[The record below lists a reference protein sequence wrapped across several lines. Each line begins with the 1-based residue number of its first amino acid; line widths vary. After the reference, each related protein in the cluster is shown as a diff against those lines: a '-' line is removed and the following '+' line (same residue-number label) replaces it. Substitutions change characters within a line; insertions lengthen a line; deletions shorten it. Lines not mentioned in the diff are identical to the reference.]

1 MPLDRTSFP
10 AWRAQLL
17 DAEASGQGQPAA
29 PRRYPGYP
37 RVDLPTVRRR
47 WWTPLD
53 RTLTARR
60 VAVPRD
66 EQPSPR
72 DLARL
77 LALSH
82 GITGEQWRGPTPSAG
97 CLQAMELYVG
107 VLAAGWLGPGV
118 HHYDRAG
125 HALARVATAGREE
138 LLAEVPSLQVLS
150 GGALLW
156 LIVGDTT
163 RVRPKYGE
171 RGLHFLTLEAGH
183 LMQNLCL
190 VSASIGRT
198 TVPLGGFYEAAL
210 SRQLG
215 LPRTDEVLYAGVFG

>member
-1 MPLDRTSFP
+1 MHLDRTSFP

-17 DAEASGQGQPAA
+17 DAEARGQGQPAV
-29 PRRYPGYP
+29 PRRYPGYS
-37 RVDLPTVRRR
+37 RVELPTIRRR

-53 RTLTARR
+53 RVLTSRR
-60 VAVPRD
+60 VTTPRN

-97 CLQAMELYVG
+97 CLQGLELFVS
-107 VLAAGWLGPGV
+107 VLSPGWLGPGV

-125 HALARVATAGREE
+125 HALAQVADCGREE
-138 LLAEVPSLQVLS
+138 LVAEVPSLGVLS
-150 GGALLW
+150 SGALLW
-156 LIVGDTT
+156 LIVGDGA
-163 RVRPKYGE
+163 RVTPKYGD
-171 RGLHFLTLEAGH
+171 RGRHFLALEAGH

-198 TVPLGGFYEAAL
+198 TVPLGGYFEEALARRL
-210 SRQLG
+210 N
-215 LPRTDEVLYAGVFG
+215 LPRTDEVLYVGVFG